1 MRDGET
7 CAALAQARVELK
19 RPLPP
24 PPLGA
29 CELPIVRG
37 YCTQITSGM
46 RVLDVGCG
54 AWTFVRDHCRK
65 VGAEYE
71 GIDVLREYFGQPAVA
86 TRFEG
91 LQDLSF
97 PDEDF
102 DFVFG
107 NQSMEHWAENGCS
120 LAWGL
125 YQCFRVCRMGG
136 RLCMNVPIHF
146 HGTTDFLLGRIDKL
160 RSLFARFSGDVM
172 FEEWGRPSSPLPA
185 LIGNPGYPALW
196 RRPAYVLDIQAVKD
210 RQPPKT
216 ERPWFAPGGRLGEFL
231 NSPLSYSTYRLAR
244 RLGVVP
250 TGFKSAPP
258 TA

>member
-1 MRDGET
+1 MRDGQT
-7 CAALAQARVELK
+7 CTALVQAQAELK

-37 YCTQITSGM
+37 YCAQIAPRM

-54 AWTFVRDHCRK
+54 AWTAARDQCRK

-71 GIDVLREYFGQPAVA
+71 GIDVLREYYGQPTVA

-97 PDEDF
+97 PDESF
-102 DFVFG
+102 DLVFG

-120 LAWGL
+120 LEWGL
-125 YQCFRVCRMGG
+125 YQCFRVCRVGG
-136 RLCMNVPIHF
+136 RVCMNVPIHF
-146 HGTTDFLLGRIDKL
+146 HGTTEFLMGQVDKL
-160 RSLFARFSGDVM
+160 RTIFARFSGAVD

-185 LIGNPGYPALW
+185 LIGNPGYWAL
-196 RRPAYVLDIQAVKD
+196 RGRPAYVLDIQAVKD
-210 RQPPKT
+210 RQPPRIR
-216 ERPWFAPGGRLGEFL
+216 RPRFAPGGRLGEFL
-231 NSPLSYSTYRLAR
+231 NSPLSYSLYRLKR
-244 RLGVVP
+244 RLGIISSN
-250 TGFKSAPP
+250 FEFAPA